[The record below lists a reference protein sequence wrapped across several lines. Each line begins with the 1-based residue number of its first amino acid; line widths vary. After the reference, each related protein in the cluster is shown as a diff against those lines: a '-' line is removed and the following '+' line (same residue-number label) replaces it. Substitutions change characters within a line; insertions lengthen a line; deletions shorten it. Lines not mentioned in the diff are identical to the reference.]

1 MRSLLAWLPALCLAA
16 FFLPRVTIAQPAS
29 GRTCGTP
36 LADSLRRAEH
46 PEAGSREEFEAWLAR
61 MMATSPSSFRSV
73 VTLPVVVHVI
83 HNGEAIGSG
92 NNISFAQIQSQME
105 VLNEDFRRL
114 PGTPGF
120 NNHPSGADTEIEFCL
135 ATLDPA
141 GQPLVEVGVHRVNR
155 SDFAWNA
162 PPYSMNYAKQT
173 ILPATQWD
181 PDQYL
186 NIWVMPL
193 TSGLLGFAQ
202 TPDASTLNDL
212 PVVGGGASTDGV
224 VIRPTSFGRVGNVN
238 PPFHKGRT
246 LTHELGHWL
255 GLIHTSGDGNCS
267 ADDGCS
273 DTPPT
278 DGQHYGCPAGT
289 ISCGQ
294 ASMIENYLEYTDD
307 ACMNT
312 FTICQKTRMLTVLE
326 HSPRRGSLALST
338 KCSRE
343 VPPAAYF
350 QADLL
355 TLCEGQL
362 VSFTDLS
369 PNQPSSWS
377 WSFPG
382 GQPATSADQNPQVKY
397 SQAGIY
403 DVSLTVSNAFGS
415 TQRTVQ
421 QMIVVNES
429 GPSAFFLETFE
440 SGIPATWTIDN
451 PDQQQTWTVREVE
464 GQPGGTQAAWVNCY
478 QYPQRDARDRLTTP
492 ALDLS
497 GYTSVQLSFEHAY
510 RRYADGTTVSDDS
523 LLVWASTDNGATF
536 PFLLAALGEAGGGEF
551 ATGPD
556 TVGFFIPKRP
566 SDWCFHAP
574 PANCQ
579 TISLASFEGESAVR
593 IAFEVVNDYGNA
605 IYLDNVTLTGVC
617 AITSVEEA
625 QFSQRWQLYPNPAG
639 DYLEVEGR
647 ELGGENILIEVL
659 DSQGRVVSRIEKR
672 ATSGELRATFDTS
685 NWAPGVYVVMCRSG
699 AQLAVNRVIRR

>member
-1 MRSLLAWLPALCLAA
+1 MLS
-16 FFLPRVTIAQPAS
+16 
-29 GRTCGTP
+29 
-36 LADSLRRAEH
+36 DSLRRAEH
-46 PEAGSREEFEAWLAR
+46 PETGSREEFEAWLAR
-61 MMATSPSSFRSV
+61 MMATAPTSFRSV

-83 HNGEAIGSG
+83 HNGEAAGSG
-92 NNISFAQIQSQME
+92 NNISYAQIQSQID

-120 NNHPSGADTEIEFCL
+120 NTHPSGADVEIEFCL

-141 GQPLVEVGVHRVNR
+141 GQPLVEVGVHRIDRN
-155 SDFAWNA
+155 DFAWNA
-162 PPYSMNYAKQT
+162 PPFSMSYAKQT

-181 PDQYL
+181 PNQYL

-212 PVVGGGASTDGV
+212 PLVGGGATTDGV

-238 PPFHKGRT
+238 APFHKGRT

-289 ISCGQ
+289 VSCGQ

-307 ACMNT
+307 ACMNI
-312 FTICQKTRMLTVLE
+312 FTTCQKTRMLTVLE
-326 HSPRRGSLALST
+326 HSPRRGSLVQST
-338 KCSRE
+338 KCSQE

-355 TLCEGQL
+355 TLCEGQM

-369 PNQPSSWS
+369 PNQPSAWS

-382 GQPATSADQNPQVKY
+382 GQPASSTDQNPQVQY
-397 SQAGIY
+397 AQAGIY
-403 DVSLTVSNAFGS
+403 DVSLTVSNGFGS

-429 GPSAFFLETFE
+429 GPSVFFLETFE
-440 SGIPATWTIDN
+440 SGIPTTWTIEN
-451 PDQQQTWTVREVE
+451 SDQKQTWAVREVE

-478 QYPQRDARDRLTTP
+478 QYPERDARDRLIIP

-497 GYTSVQLSFEHAY
+497 GYTSVELSFEHAY
-510 RRYADGTTVSDDS
+510 RRYADGSSASDDS
-523 LLVWASTDNGATF
+523 LLVWASKDDGVTF
-536 PFLLAALGEAGGGEF
+536 PYLLAALGEAGGGEF
-551 ATGPD
+551 STGPD
-556 TVGFFIPKRP
+556 TAGFFIPKRP
-566 SDWCFHAP
+566 SDWCFHGSSP
-574 PANCQ
+574 NCK
-579 TISLASFEGESAVR
+579 TLSLADLEGETAVR

-605 IYLDNVTLTGVC
+605 IYLDNITLTGVC
-617 AITSVEEA
+617 AITSLEA
-625 QFSQRWQLYPNPAG
+625 EQFAQRWRLFPNPVG
-639 DYLEVEGR
+639 ESLEVHGSDLGR
-647 ELGGENILIEVL
+647 EEIRVEVL
-659 DSQGRVVSRIEKR
+659 DSQGRIVSRMVVR
-672 ATSGELRATFDTS
+672 AAGGEMNAAIDTRS
-685 NWAPGVYVVMCRSG
+685 WAPGVYVVVCRSG
-699 AQLAVNRVIRR
+699 QQLAVNRVIKQ